1 MLNRVQHDKMTKMTI
16 IQALILGVVEGITE
30 FLPISSTFH
39 LIFTSTFLKISPN
52 DFTKL
57 FEVFIQS
64 GAILSVALLFFTD
77 VVKYKGLMKKV
88 LVSFLPTAIVGF
100 ILYKFIKEVL
110 FENQILMIEIFV
122 LVGVVFLVVEWMI
135 KKDKILLKRNIMS
148 LTYQEAF
155 LIGIVQS
162 FAVIPGVSRAGA
174 VIIIMILLRFKKDK
188 AAYYSFLL
196 SIPTIFAA
204 SFFDLYKMRE
214 VISNYSNNWILL
226 IVGFITA
233 FTSSYFVVKW
243 FIKFLQKNTLLIF
256 GFYRILLAIILLL
269 AFVA

>member
-1 MLNRVQHDKMTKMTI
+1 MNVF
-16 IQALILGVVEGITE
+16 QAVILGVVEGITE

-39 LIFTSTFLKISPN
+39 LIFTSSILRVSQD

-77 VVKYKGLMKKV
+77 VVKYKELMKKV

-100 ILYKFIKEVL
+100 VLYEFIKQVL
-110 FENQILMIEIFV
+110 FENQILMIGIFA
-122 LVGVVFLVVEWMI
+122 LVGVVFLLVERMI
-135 KKDKILLKRNIMS
+135 KKDKVTLKKDIQS
-148 LTYQEAF
+148 LTYKEAII
-155 LIGIVQS
+155 IGLVQS
-162 FAVIPGVSRAGA
+162 LAVLPGVSRAGA
-174 VIIIMILLRFKKDK
+174 VIVAMMLLRFKRDK

-196 SIPTIFAA
+196 SVPTIFAA
-204 SFFDLYKMRE
+204 SFFDLYKMRDI
-214 VISNYSNNWILL
+214 ISYYSNNWILL
-226 IVGFITA
+226 IVGFVTA
-233 FTSSYFVVKW
+233 FASSYFVVKW
-243 FIKFLQKNTLLIF
+243 FIRFLQKNTLLIF